1 MGKWLV
7 RIQILRV
14 SKIAIIVLLS
24 LSVILAGFSIYG
36 NKVGTFV
43 ISIADENDVGLSL
56 CKTENL
62 SESTARLVV
71 KGIKEQIPATY
82 TDIPSNITDGVG
94 TKNDE
99 KYSMYMAFSFYLIN
113 ESDISIDYTMKLT
126 ITKATRNVDTAI
138 RVMLIENDAASGEIY
153 AKKETSEENYAVLA
167 DNTSY
172 TTEPFVSNEVVMKK
186 TVSNFIEDAHT
197 KYTVVIWLEGWDA
210 ECTNNLIGGTIKMSM
225 TFTGF

>member
-24 LSVILAGFSIYG
+24 LSVVLAGFSIYG

-43 ISIADENDVGLSL
+43 ISIANDSNIGLSL
-56 CKTENL
+56 SKTENL
-62 SESTARLVV
+62 SDATARLVV

-82 TDIPSNITDGVG
+82 TDIPSDITQGVG

-113 ESDISIDYTMKLT
+113 ESDISIDYTMKIN
-126 ITKATRNVDTAI
+126 ITKVTRHVDSAI
-138 RVMLIENDAASGEIY
+138 RVLVIENNAQGGDIY
-153 AKKETSEENYAVLA
+153 AKAEVSEENYAVLA
-167 DNTSY
+167 ENTSY
-172 TTEPFVSNEVVMKK
+172 TTQPFVSDTLVMKK
-186 TVSNFIEDAHT
+186 TVSNFSEGAHT

-210 ECTNNLIGGTIKMSM
+210 ECTNSLIGGTIKMSM